1 MQIFGLITLILSKN
15 FLLILSP
22 VIKTASYFFKLLN
35 FSLNRPDGNL
45 NSFPAKDKELKQTIY
60 VCGIGMIVLGFIGF
74 VVLVI
79 MDNFLPWIFNSLMN

>member
-1 MQIFGLITLILSKN
+1 MAEFDADGEQRRFEDTVQEWQDSIESNVRKMRMARKPSK
-15 FLLILSP
+15 
-22 VIKTASYFFKLLN
+22 
-35 FSLNRPDGNL
+35 
-45 NSFPAKDKELKQTIY
+45 KELKQTIY

>member
-1 MQIFGLITLILSKN
+1 MNVCYATLLGIAFLATIVFIFRKPSK
-15 FLLILSP
+15 
-22 VIKTASYFFKLLN
+22 
-35 FSLNRPDGNL
+35 
-45 NSFPAKDKELKQTIY
+45 KELKQTIY

>member
-1 MQIFGLITLILSKN
+1 MAEFDADGEQRRFEDTVQEWQDSIESNVHKIGKGSWARILRMARKPSK
-15 FLLILSP
+15 
-22 VIKTASYFFKLLN
+22 
-35 FSLNRPDGNL
+35 
-45 NSFPAKDKELKQTIY
+45 KELKQTIY